1 MPVRRLLGNKPCT
14 FVNRFP
20 LSKHVSAR
28 HHSLHIEIELTA
40 MHWKTSIHR
49 FRLPFVWL
57 VSTALY
63 SGVLF
68 ADQNRQLQPHVIEV
82 FTSSEY
88 PFASTNDASNKLRGL
103 DIMVY
108 EIDGIESME
117 RALSI
122 DMPADP
128 VQSKQIALRRLQHLD
143 EQTRT
148 KMQMAAQGLA
158 KAMQYGVDRYPAIVF
173 DGRAVVYGVTDVQ
186 TALVYYQSWRREGKR

>member
-1 MPVRRLLGNKPCT
+1 
-14 FVNRFP
+14 
-20 LSKHVSAR
+20 
-28 HHSLHIEIELTA
+28 

-49 FRLPFVWL
+49 FWLPVVWL
-57 VSTALY
+57 VSTSLY

-68 ADQNRQLQPHVIEV
+68 ADQNRLRQPHVVEV
-82 FTSSEY
+82 FTSAEY
-88 PFASTNDASNKLRGL
+88 PFVSTDDASNKLRGL

-108 EIDGIESME
+108 EIDGIESIE

-128 VQSKQIALRRLQHLD
+128 VQSKQIALRRLHRLD

-173 DGRAVVYGVTDVQ
+173 DGQAVVYGVTDVQ
-186 TALVYYQSWRREGKR
+186 TALAHYRTWRGEGER